1 MLKKMGGTLLAA
13 AIAGNAGAVGANNL
27 FNKYP
32 DGVNP
37 ALLADQ
43 RAAGDN
49 AAVNVL
55 PSFSP
60 IGINGGYYYVRANY
74 KF

>member
-1 MLKKMGGTLLAA
+1 LTKALTLT
-13 AIAGNAGAVGANNL
+13 IGANNL

-37 ALLADQ
+37 GLLAAQ
-43 RAAGDN
+43 RAGLDN
-49 AAVNVL
+49 AAVTIY

-60 IGINGGYYYVRANY
+60 IGINGGYYYARLNY
-74 KF
+74 TF